1 MADPVEAIQRRRPS
15 LAGCMADKTIMAQK
29 VNPIRTLAVD
39 IGGSGIKAIVLDV
52 EGQPLTT
59 RSRVK
64 TPKPATPKAVLEVI
78 AGLAKAKGPFKRVSV
93 GFPGVV
99 KQGVAVT
106 APNLDQTWKGY
117 RLGSALSKLLKKP
130 VRIANDA
137 DVQGFGAISG
147 LGVELV
153 ITLGTGVGSA
163 LFVDGRLVP
172 NVELAHHQFRKGLT
186 YEDQLGNRALKKAG
200 KEKWNSRLA
209 KAIQTLDQLFNYDR
223 LYIGGGNAKH
233 ITLSLPS
240 HVKIVPNE
248 AGLLGGIALWR

>member
-1 MADPVEAIQRRRPS
+1 MAGRNARGRK
-15 LAGCMADKTIMAQK
+15 AG
-29 VNPIRTLAVD
+29 PIKTLAVD
-39 IGGSGIKAIVLDV
+39 IGGSGIKALILD
-52 EGQPLTT
+52 EAGQSLTT

-64 TPKPATPKAVLEVI
+64 TPKPATPGAVLEVI
-78 AGLAKAKGPFKRVSV
+78 AGLAAAKGEFDRVSV

-99 KQGVAVT
+99 KQGIAVT

-117 RLGSALSKLLKKP
+117 RLGSTLSKLFKKP

-200 KEKWNSRLA
+200 KTKWNKRLA
-209 KAIQTLDQLFNYDR
+209 RALQTLEHLFNYDR

-233 ITLSLPS
+233 IAIPLPS